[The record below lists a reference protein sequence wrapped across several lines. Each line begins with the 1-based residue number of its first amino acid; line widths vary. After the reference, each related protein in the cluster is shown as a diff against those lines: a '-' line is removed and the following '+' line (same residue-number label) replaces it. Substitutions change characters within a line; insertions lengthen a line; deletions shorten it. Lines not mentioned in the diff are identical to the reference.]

1 MAAALAAGEGTAW
14 LWARTEMAGAGDVLV
29 IVEAGEMSRAKLDQP
44 IQRGP
49 PARRRRLR
57 PSVTSSANA
66 SRRLIRELLDAG
78 AAWVGHPAG

>member
-57 PSVTSSANA
+57 PRSPP
-66 SRRLIRELLDAG
+66 RRMRRG
-78 AAWVGHPAG
+78 A